1 MLRSRWAVA
10 VALALA
16 LPLGALASGCGATQT
31 TPSEAPPPPP
41 PPKPRNAADIAWDI
55 VHAQVGAMIYVERM
69 RGRPIAEKLG
79 ALDLFRPFLEGTG
92 MRPEVDVDRAFI
104 AAPSTHQPGDSIIVA
119 EHRLSNDRIKRAV
132 EFLFETRRLE
142 GSFLDTGGSVPMAR
156 VTARGQTKVL
166 ALIEPNFVILL
177 PEAHA
182 PEATRFVGTG
192 GFPDPTGKEAFVA
205 RAIDPSNTLRGPR
218 LPTIPPTIKSA
229 VTSIT
234 LTDNGGADV
243 VATAPSTSAEQATA
257 DAAALSQ
264 SVEAA
269 MSIKLAFVRI
279 QLFRAIPFNAEGDQ
293 VKARVHLTADEI
305 DSLFGAL
312 SVVLP
317 R

>member
-1 MLRSRWAVA
+1 MPRSRWAVA

-16 LPLGALASGCGATQT
+16 LPTGALASGCGGAQT

-69 RGRPIAEKLG
+69 RGRPISEKLG
-79 ALDLFRPFLEGTG
+79 SLDLFRPFLEGTG

-104 AAPSTHQPGDSIIVA
+104 AAPSTHQPGESIIVA
-119 EHRLSNDRIKRAV
+119 EHRLSNDRIKLAI
-132 EFLFETRRLE
+132 EFLFATKRLE

-156 VTARGQTKVL
+156 VTSRGQTKVL

-182 PEATRFVGTG
+182 PEAARFVGTG
-192 GFPDPTGKEAFVA
+192 GFPDPTGKEAFSA
-205 RAIDPSNTLRGPR
+205 RAIDPSNTLSGPR
-218 LPTIPPTIKSA
+218 LPTIPPTIKSVVA
-229 VTSIT
+229 SIS
-234 LTDNGGADV
+234 LTDDGGADV
-243 VATAPSTSAEQATA
+243 VTTAPSSSAEQATA
-257 DAAALSQ
+257 DAAAISQ

-269 MSIKLAFVRI
+269 MSIKVAFMRF

-293 VKARVHLTADEI
+293 VKANLHLTAGEI
-305 DSLFGAL
+305 DSIFGAL
-312 SVVLP
+312 AAILP